1 MVSKDG
7 GYVAKIPPTSPSLK
21 KNKYKGSPHM
31 KNEYKGMPQNEYK
44 GIHTT
49 TGRSEWMGRFRKY
62 LMIWI

>member
-31 KNEYKGMPQNEYK
+31 KNEYKAMPQNEYK
-44 GIHTT
+44 GIHTAKVN
-49 TGRSEWMGRFRKY
+49 GWVVLEN
-62 LMIWI
+62 I